1 MRSTR
6 DSVRVCGIE
15 FRFVSRLVFEGINF
29 RLILIGVSL
38 KAFELRDIKLLR
50 KRGTLREINS
60 RAS

>member
-1 MRSTR
+1 MG
-6 DSVRVCGIE
+6 VCGIE

-50 KRGTLREINS
+50 KRGMLREINS
-60 RAS
+60 LVKI

>member
-1 MRSTR
+1 M
-6 DSVRVCGIE
+6 RVCGIE
-15 FRFVSRLVFEGINF
+15 FRFVSEGINF